1 MPTRSV
7 HAPAAFDK
15 TATMPRVFPGEPDA
29 DLSGA
34 SPRISASG
42 HSGPT
47 PDEPRVPQLTTA
59 NPVTTAKSA
68 APKPSAPRN
77 PAQASV
83 PKPGPPRPAAPKPGP
98 PRPAQPAA
106 DAAPAPA
113 KPAAVPA
120 ARKPERSSGPDI
132 RLVSATP
139 ETALDVAD
147 ETVDRLLD
155 EGTAPD
161 TILVLTTGEAHPWQ
175 QHEES
180 FGSEPYWRQYTEGND
195 VFYARALGDRPLR
208 RDTVVLVV
216 NGFADPARSTDALVT
231 AIGSGTA
238 AVIVCGDLDQV
249 RALTGL

>member
-1 MPTRSV
+1 
-7 HAPAAFDK
+7 
-15 TATMPRVFPGEPDA
+15 
-29 DLSGA
+29 
-34 SPRISASG
+34 
-42 HSGPT
+42 
-47 PDEPRVPQLTTA
+47 
-59 NPVTTAKSA
+59 
-68 APKPSAPRN
+68 
-77 PAQASV
+77 
-83 PKPGPPRPAAPKPGP
+83 
-98 PRPAQPAA
+98 
-106 DAAPAPA
+106 PA

-120 ARKPERSSGPDI
+120 ARKPERSSGPAI

-139 ETALDVAD
+139 ETALDGAD

-216 NGFADPARSTDALVT
+216 NGFADPSRSTDALVT

>member
-1 MPTRSV
+1 
-7 HAPAAFDK
+7 
-15 TATMPRVFPGEPDA
+15 MPRVFPGEPDA

-47 PDEPRVPQLTTA
+47 PDEPSVPQLTTA

-77 PAQASV
+77 PAHASV

-98 PRPAQPAA
+98 PRPAEPVAE
-106 DAAPAPA
+106 AAPAPA

-161 TILVLTTGEAHPWQ
+161 TILVLTTGEPHPWQ

-231 AIGSGTA
+231 AIGSGA
-238 AVIVCGDLDQV
+238 VSVIVCGDLDQV

>member
-1 MPTRSV
+1 MPTRPV

-47 PDEPRVPQLTTA
+47 PDEPSVPQLTTA

-77 PAQASV
+77 PAHASV

-106 DAAPAPA
+106 DAEPAPA
-113 KPAAVPA
+113 TPAAVPA

-216 NGFADPARSTDALVT
+216 NGFADPARSTEALVT

>member
-1 MPTRSV
+1 M
-7 HAPAAFDK
+7 
-15 TATMPRVFPGEPDA
+15 
-29 DLSGA
+29 
-34 SPRISASG
+34 
-42 HSGPT
+42 
-47 PDEPRVPQLTTA
+47 
-59 NPVTTAKSA
+59 TTAKSA

-77 PAQASV
+77 PAHASV

-106 DAAPAPA
+106 DAEPAPA
-113 KPAAVPA
+113 TPATPAAVPA

>member
-1 MPTRSV
+1 MPTRPV

-47 PDEPRVPQLTTA
+47 PDEPSVPQLTTA

-77 PAQASV
+77 PAHASV

-106 DAAPAPA
+106 DAEPAPA

-231 AIGSGTA
+231 AIASGTA